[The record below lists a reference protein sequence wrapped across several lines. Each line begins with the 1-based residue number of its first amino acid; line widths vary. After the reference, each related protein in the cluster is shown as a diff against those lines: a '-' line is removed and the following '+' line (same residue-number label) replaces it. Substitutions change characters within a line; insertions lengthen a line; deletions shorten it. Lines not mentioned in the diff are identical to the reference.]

1 MRNKV
6 QHNALEL
13 ILPVSINNF
22 KQMKKITIIAVLL
35 FTCTILFAQGI
46 EITPLY
52 GYTISGKVNNYDRS
66 FDIKDNATFG
76 GMLSVEIDHML
87 FAELSYQR
95 TNTKG
100 VYTSLLNG
108 SKTVNMGIEQYHAG
122 VVKEFKEGK
131 VVPFGKFMLGTT
143 RYVQTSDGDRRYW
156 LFSPGIGLGA
166 KMFFTDKIGLRLH
179 SNLFL
184 PLEFAGGGFFCGIGT
199 GGSGC
204 GTDIVFN
211 VPTVHWDLSAGLII
225 KLPD

>member
-1 MRNKV
+1 
-6 QHNALEL
+6 
-13 ILPVSINNF
+13 
-22 KQMKKITIIAVLL
+22 MKKITIIAVLL
-35 FTCTILFAQGI
+35 FTSTILFAQGI

-52 GYTISGKVNNYDRS
+52 GYTISGKVDNYDRS

-76 GMLSVEIDHML
+76 GMLSVEIDHMF

-95 TNTKG
+95 TNTEG
-100 VYTSLLNG
+100 EYSSFING
-108 SKTVNMGIEQYHAG
+108 TKTVDMAIEQYHVGA
-122 VVKEFKEGK
+122 VREFSEGK